1 MTPRKKTLLLR
12 KSLLLAG
19 SLLQVHVK
27 KLQNMLRK
35 EVKVFH
41 TADLLNDSVSWKLS
55 VNSFQPKCLIIPDN
69 AFRTKC

>member
-1 MTPRKKTLLLR
+1 MTPRKKNLLLR

-19 SLLQVHVK
+19 SLLQFHVK
-27 KLQNMLRK
+27 KLQNMLTK

-41 TADLLNDSVSWKLS
+41 TTDLLNDSVPWNLS
-55 VNSFQPKCLIIPDN
+55 VNSLQPKCLIIPDN

>member
-1 MTPRKKTLLLR
+1 MTPRKKNLLPR

-19 SLLQVHVK
+19 SLLQFHVK
-27 KLQNMLRK
+27 KLQNMLTK

-41 TADLLNDSVSWKLS
+41 TTDLLNDSVPWNLS

>member
-1 MTPRKKTLLLR
+1 MTPRKKNLPR

-19 SLLQVHVK
+19 SLLQFHVK
-27 KLQNMLRK
+27 KLQNMLTK

-41 TADLLNDSVSWKLS
+41 TTDLLNDSVPWKLS